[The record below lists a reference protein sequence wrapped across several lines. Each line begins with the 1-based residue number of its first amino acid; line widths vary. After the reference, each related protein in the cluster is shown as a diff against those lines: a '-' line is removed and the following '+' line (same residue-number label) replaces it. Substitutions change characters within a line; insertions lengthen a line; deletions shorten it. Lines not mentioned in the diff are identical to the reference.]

1 MTTLGQNGP
10 LVVVGGGPAGALMSM
25 FLSRH
30 DHDVTVLESRA
41 DLRRTDIRAGRS
53 INLALATRGI
63 VALRE
68 VGVMDAVNEITI
80 PMRGRM
86 VHELEG
92 ETTFQPYGLD
102 ADDVVYSVSRNA
114 LNAILLDAA
123 EKTGRVEVR
132 FGKRCRSVDFE
143 RSVIHATDYST
154 PEPHQEV
161 EIPFGTVFGADGA
174 NSPVRASMLQVNGG
188 SFTEAVL
195 EHGYRELTIPA
206 ATDGTFQLEPN
217 ALHIWPRGG
226 FMLIAL
232 PNPGGDFTATIFLPH
247 EGDTISFEALRTGDD
262 VESFFARWFP
272 DVVALIPDLSD
283 DFFDGPVGN
292 MSTIRLNG
300 WSYDDQAVLVG
311 DAAHGIV
318 PFHGQGMNAAMESG
332 RILDRYIR
340 DRSLDVAAAFAAYEM
355 DRRPDAAAIGEMAL
369 SNYIEMRSDVTD
381 PDYLLKR
388 ELSLEL
394 ERRHPDRFHARYGMV
409 MFHTMGYAEAA
420 MRSERQTR
428 VLNKLVEGAD
438 SMDDIDFDLA
448 DALVSILDPIP
459 PREALA

>member
-10 LVVVGGGPAGALMSM
+10 LVIVGGGPAGALLSIL
-25 FLSRH
+25 LSRH
-30 DHDVTVLESRA
+30 GHDITVFEGRA
-41 DLRRTDIRAGRS
+41 DLRRADISAGRS

-68 VGVMDAVNEITI
+68 VGVMDAVDEITI

-86 VHELEG
+86 VHELNG
-92 ETTFQPYGLD
+92 ETGFQPYGLD
-102 ADDVVYSVSRNA
+102 ADDIVYSVSRNE

-123 EKTGRVEVR
+123 ETTGRVDVR
-132 FGKRCRSVDFE
+132 FAQRCRSVDFE
-143 RSVIHATDYST
+143 RSVIQLTDYST
-154 PEPHQEV
+154 AEHREY
-161 EIPFGTVFGADGA
+161 ESPFGTVFGADGA
-174 NSPVRASMLQVNGG
+174 NSPVRASMLHVNGG

-206 ATDGTFQLEPN
+206 ALDRTFELEPN

-247 EGDTISFEALRTGDD
+247 EGGPISFEALATGGD
-262 VESFFARWFP
+262 VDAFFTEWFP
-272 DVVALIPDLSD
+272 DVVPLMPDLIA

-292 MSTIRLNG
+292 MSTIRVNG
-300 WSYDDQAVLVG
+300 WSYGDQAVLVG

-332 RILDRYIR
+332 RILDRFIR

-355 DRRPDAAAIGEMAL
+355 ERRPDATAIGEMSL
-369 SNYIEMRSDVTD
+369 NNYIEMRSDVTD
-381 PDYLLKR
+381 DDYLLKR

-420 MRSERQTR
+420 IRSERQTR
-428 VLNKLVEGAD
+428 VLNRLVEGAD

-459 PREALA
+459 AREALS